1 MQPPDHYSVQLSSP
15 SLESHKIAD
24 ARFIESSAI
33 VDHQHVA
40 RRSLFER
47 LQENIDATDMSSRRR
62 TPS

>member
-1 MQPPDHYSVQLSSP
+1 MQPPDHESLQPSSLR
-15 SLESHKIAD
+15 LESHEIAD

-40 RRSLFER
+40 RCSLFER
-47 LQENIDATDMSSRRR
+47 LQENIDAADVSSRRH